1 MKYPNPTFLKT
12 ASNVRRTRR
21 NRTIIIIV
29 CLCVVTAIVLFVMK
43 MAAMQQQYKKDL
55 PQLVGAATS
64 TTEST
69 VLTKRTHA
77 TTTTTTTT
85 VIETT
90 ETTTVLVPSF
100 ATTTTTTT
108 SEESSEE
115 TETTVQVNTPDVFDE
130 AKENFY
136 FHNTHPLQAISH
148 DLRDQYLD
156 DLKQSLEEY
165 IDRYCS
171 NKERVC
177 IYYANLNSNETMGVN
192 ELDPIV
198 PASAF
203 NLPIELVY
211 YDFCR
216 QNLSYPYDVVTYQ
229 QDYSGNSSYIESNY
243 TYGKQFYLR
252 TLANLA
258 ITMNDNAA
266 LNMLMNRI
274 GGSNVI
280 YERINDMSSFINY
293 TESVIYVNNLGD
305 TCRGPYRS
313 SCYDMVKY
321 ASELYYRYKNNP
333 EAYQPLVN
341 DLYNSSVPTGYAVGF
356 GEDAL
361 ILHCLGRNQQHNA
374 YTDVAVIDDK
384 EPLAICIYCECSD
397 ANRAAVITADL
408 SGLVSDFIDSLH

>member
-29 CLCVVTAIVLFVMK
+29 CLCVVTAIVLFILK
-43 MAAMQQQYKKDL
+43 MASMQQQYKKDF

-69 VLTKRTHA
+69 VITKRTHA

-85 VIETT
+85 VTETS

-100 ATTTTTTT
+100 ATTTTTEETT
-108 SEESSEE
+108 EP
-115 TETTVQVNTPDVFDE
+115 TETTEQVNSPDIFAE
-130 AKENFY
+130 ATENFY
-136 FHNTHPLQAISH
+136 FHNTHPLQVVSH

-165 IDRYCS
+165 IDKYCS
-171 NKERVC
+171 SKERVC
-177 IYYANLNSNETMGVN
+177 IYYSNLNSNETMGVN

-211 YDFCR
+211 YDFCN
-216 QNLSYPYDVVTYQ
+216 QNLAYQYDTVTYQ
-229 QDYSGNSSYIESNY
+229 QDYSGNSSYIASTY
-243 TYGKQFYLR
+243 TFGKQFYLR

-258 ITMNDNAA
+258 ITMNDNVA
-266 LNMLMNRI
+266 LNMLINRI
-274 GGSNVI
+274 GGSDIV
-280 YERINDMSSFINY
+280 YSRIIDMSCFVNY
-293 TESVIYVNNLGD
+293 TESVIYVNNLGQ
-305 TCRGPYRS
+305 TCKGPYRS
-313 SCYDMVKY
+313 SCYDMVNY
-321 ASELYYRYKNNP
+321 ASKLYYDYKNNP
-333 EAYQPLVN
+333 EAYQHLVN
-341 DLYNSSVPTGYAVGF
+341 DLYNSAMPTGYAVGF
-356 GEDAL
+356 GDEAL
-361 ILHCLGRNQQHNA
+361 ILHCLGRNKEYNA

-384 EPLAICIYCECSD
+384 EPIAICIYCECAD

-408 SGLVSDFIDSLH
+408 SSLVADFIDSLH